1 MKEMNEQAVPDN
13 PWKDKEF
20 SYEDVEHYR
29 ERGYDN
35 KDILPKPTAN
45 RMTDT
50 KNFFTLWMGSIHN
63 IPNYAAVGG
72 FLLLGITAFE
82 VMLAIVLSGIVVA
95 LFLSYNGRA
104 GASYGIPFSMHLRS
118 TYGNIGAKLPGFLR
132 GVVAAIAWFGLQTYV
147 GSAALLILIG
157 RIWPAFLEIGGGI
170 DILGLSVPG
179 LITFLVFWVMNLA
192 IGFGGGDTINK
203 FTGILTPIIYI
214 VFGGMTI
221 WAINV
226 GGGLQNIMTSSLN
239 ANADYGTIFG
249 MLIIISSTL
258 SVWAA
263 PGVSVADFT
272 QNATSNE
279 DQTKGQL
286 AGLGVGYLVFAFMA
300 VVILIGGSIHFGAQE
315 NDVLDIINKWDSI
328 PAIALST
335 VVFLMTTISTNATGN
350 IIPAAYQLSALWPKK
365 IDYKRGVLIAGIL
378 SIVILPWRFMGDGGA
393 IITFLNL
400 IGALLGPVG
409 GVMIAH
415 YFVVKRGHINLDELY
430 LPEGT
435 EAAKKSKYYGL
446 NVNAYIA
453 TIVALVLVLSGQ
465 FIPMLSIFSDI
476 SWVAGFVIA
485 AVLYVLL
492 VRFWP
497 QENITG
503 ITLQDKKITME

>member
-1 MKEMNEQAVPDN
+1 MDETSEKRLAETSWRDQDFDYN
-13 PWKDKEF
+13 
-20 SYEDVEHYR
+20 DVDHFR
-29 ERGYDN
+29 ERGYEN
-35 KDILPKPTAN
+35 KDILPKPKETRHTN
-45 RMTDT
+45 TR
-50 KNFFTLWMGSIHN
+50 NFFTLWMGSIHN

-72 FLLLGITAFE
+72 FLLLGLSAFE
-82 VMLAIVLSGIVVA
+82 VMLAIAISGIAVA

-104 GASYGIPFSMHLRS
+104 GATYGIPFAMHLRS

-132 GVVAAIAWFGLQTYV
+132 GVVAAIAWFGLQTYT

-157 RIWPAFLEIGGGI
+157 RIWPGFLEIGGGI
-170 DILGLSVPG
+170 DLLGISVPG
-179 LITFLVFWVMNLA
+179 LITFLLFWVMNIA

-226 GGGLQNIMTSSLN
+226 GGGLQNIMTFSLN
-239 ANADYGTIFG
+239 ANADYNTIFG

-258 SVWAA
+258 AVWAA

-315 NDVLDIINKWDSI
+315 NDVLDIINKWDSL
-328 PAIALST
+328 PAIGIST
-335 VVFLMTTISTNATGN
+335 LVFLMTTISTNATGN

-365 IDYKRGVLIAGIL
+365 INYKRGVLIAGII
-378 SIVILPWRFMGDGGA
+378 SILILPWRFMGDGGA

-415 YFVVKRGHINLDELY
+415 YFVVKRGHINLEELY
-430 LPEGT
+430 LDENSEKGK
-435 EAAKKSKYYGL
+435 ESKYYGL

-453 TIVALVLVLSGQ
+453 TIVALVLVLAGQ
-465 FIPMLSIFSDI
+465 FIPLFSIFSDI
-476 SWVAGFVIA
+476 SWIAGFVIA
-485 AVLYVLL
+485 GLLYVLL

-503 ITLQDKKITME
+503 ITLQDEKIKMN

>member
-1 MKEMNEQAVPDN
+1 MKELNEKDLPDN
-13 PWKDKEF
+13 PWKDQAF
-20 SYEDVEHYR
+20 GYEDVEHYR

-35 KDILPKPTAN
+35 KDILPKPTEVRNSDA
-45 RMTDT
+45 

-72 FLLLGITAFE
+72 FLLLGLTALE
-82 VMLAIVLSGIVVA
+82 VMFAIAISGVIVA
-95 LFLSYNGRA
+95 LFLSMNGRA
-104 GASYGIPFSMHLRS
+104 GASYGIPFAMHLRS

-132 GVVAAIAWFGLQTYV
+132 GVIAAIAWFGLQTYT

-157 RIWPAFLEIGGGI
+157 KIWPGFLEIGSGI
-170 DILGLSVPG
+170 DILGISVPG
-179 LITFLVFWVMNLA
+179 LITFLIFWVMNLA
-192 IGFGGGDTINK
+192 IGFGGGDTLNK

-226 GGGLQNIMTSSLN
+226 GGGLQNVLTYSLESN
-239 ANADYGTIFG
+239 ANYSTLFG
-249 MLIIISSTL
+249 MLMIISSVL

-263 PGVSVADFT
+263 PGVSVSDFT

-279 DQTKGQL
+279 AQTKGQISGL
-286 AGLGVGYLVFAFMA
+286 AVGYIVFAFMS
-300 VVILIGGSIHFGAQE
+300 VVILIGGSIHFGVQE
-315 NDVLDIINKWDSI
+315 NDVLDIINKWDSL
-328 PAIALST
+328 PAIAIST
-335 VVFLMTTISTNATGN
+335 AVFLMTTISTNATGN

-365 IDYKRGVLIAGIL
+365 IDYKRGVLIAGIISVL
-378 SIVILPWRFMGDGGA
+378 ILPWRFMGDGGA
-393 IITFLNL
+393 IINFLNL

-415 YFVVKRGHINLDELY
+415 YFVVKKSHINLEELY
-430 LPEGT
+430 LPGRT
-435 EAAKKSKYYGL
+435 DQAKKSKYYGL

-453 TIVALVLVLSGQ
+453 TIVALVLVLAGQ
-465 FIPMLSIFSDI
+465 VVPVLGVFADI
-476 SWVAGFVIA
+476 SWVAGFLIA
-485 AVLYVLL
+485 SILYVLL

-503 ITLQDKKITME
+503 ITLQENKITMD

>member
-1 MKEMNEQAVPDN
+1 MKELNEKELPDN
-13 PWKDKEF
+13 PWKDQAF
-20 SYEDVEHYR
+20 DYEDVEHFR

-35 KDILPKPTAN
+35 KDILPKPSEKRHSDA
-45 RMTDT
+45 

-72 FLLLGITAFE
+72 FLLLGLTPLE
-82 VMLAIVLSGIVVA
+82 VMLAIAFSGLVVA
-95 LFLSYNGRA
+95 LFLSMNGRA
-104 GASYGIPFSMHLRS
+104 GASYGIPFAMHLRS

-132 GVVAAIAWFGLQTYV
+132 GVVAAIAWFGLQTYT

-157 RIWPAFLEIGGGI
+157 KIWPGFLEIGGGTEY
-170 DILGLSVPG
+170 LGITIPG
-179 LITFLVFWVMNLA
+179 FITFIIFWALNLA

-226 GGGLQNIMTSSLN
+226 GGGLGNIMSYSLN
-239 ANADYGTIFG
+239 ADVNHSTLFG
-249 MLIIISSTL
+249 AIMIISSIL

-263 PGVSVADFT
+263 PGVSVSDFT

-279 DQTKGQL
+279 AQTKGQIS
-286 AGLGVGYLVFAFMA
+286 GLIVGYIVFAFMS
-300 VVILIGGSIHFGAQE
+300 VVILIGGSIHFGVQE
-315 NDVLDIINKWDSI
+315 NDVLDIINKWDSL
-328 PAIALST
+328 PAIAIST
-335 VVFLMTTISTNATGN
+335 LVFLMTTISTNATGN

-365 IDYKRGVLIAGIL
+365 INYQRGVLIAGIISVL
-378 SIVILPWRFMGDGGA
+378 ILPWNFMGEGGA

-435 EAAKKSKYYGL
+435 PEAKKSKYYGL

-453 TIVALVLVLSGQ
+453 TIVALVIVLAGQ
-465 FIPMLSIFSDI
+465 FIPALSIFADI
-476 SWVAGFVIA
+476 SWIAGFLIA
-485 AVLYVLL
+485 SILYILL

-503 ITLQDKKITME
+503 ITLQDQKITMD

>member
-1 MKEMNEQAVPDN
+1 MEKPKEYETN
-13 PWKDKEF
+13 PWKDKDF
-20 SYEDVEHYR
+20 AYEDVEHFK
-29 ERGYDN
+29 ERGYEN
-35 KDILPKPTAN
+35 EDILPKPKEKRN
-45 RMTDT
+45 TDT

-72 FLLLGITAFE
+72 FLLLGLSAFE
-82 VMLAIVLSGIVVA
+82 VMLALIISGIAVA

-132 GVVAAIAWFGLQTYV
+132 GVVAAIAWFGLQTYT
-147 GSAALLILIG
+147 GSAALLILIS
-157 RIWPAFLEIGGGI
+157 RIWPAFLDIGGGTE
-170 DILGLSVPG
+170 ILGITIPG
-179 LITFLVFWVMNLA
+179 FITFMIFWAMNIA
-192 IGFGGGDTINK
+192 IGFGGGDALNK

-226 GGGLQNIMTSSLN
+226 GGGLGNIMSASLN
-239 ANADYGTIFG
+239 TNVEYSTLFA
-249 MLIIISSTL
+249 MLMIISSTL

-263 PGVSVADFT
+263 PGVSVSDFT

-279 DQTKGQL
+279 AQTKGQI
-286 AGLGVGYLVFAFMA
+286 AGLGIGYLVFAFMS
-300 VVILIGGSIHFGAQE
+300 VVILIGASIHFGAQE
-315 NDVLDIINKWDSI
+315 NDVLDIINKWDSL
-328 PAIALST
+328 PAIGIST
-335 VVFLMTTISTNATGN
+335 LVFLMTTISTNATGN
-350 IIPAAYQLSALWPKK
+350 IIPAAYQLSALFPKQV
-365 IDYKRGVLIAGIL
+365 DYKRGVLIAGVISIL
-378 SIVILPWRFMGDGGA
+378 ILPWRFMGDGGA

-415 YFVVKRGHINLDELY
+415 YFVVKKSDINLEALY
-430 LPEGT
+430 LEEGT
-435 EAAKKSKYYGL
+435 EKGKKSKYYGL

-465 FIPMLSIFSDI
+465 FIPVLSIFADI
-476 SWVAGFVIA
+476 SWVAGFIIA
-485 AVLYVLL
+485 LVLYILL
-492 VRFWP
+492 IKFFP

-503 ITLQDKKITME
+503 ISLQDEKITM

>member
-1 MKEMNEQAVPDN
+1 MKENNLQDVPAN
-13 PWKDKEF
+13 PWKDQHF
-20 SYEDVEHYR
+20 DYEDVEHFR

-35 KDILPKPTAN
+35 KDILPKPTEKRN
-45 RMTDT
+45 TDT

-72 FLLLGITAFE
+72 FLLLGLTAFE
-82 VMLAIVLSGIVVA
+82 VMLAIALSGIAVA
-95 LFLSYNGRA
+95 LFLSFNGRA
-104 GASYGIPFSMHLRS
+104 GASYGIPFAMHLRS

-132 GVVAAIAWFGLQTYV
+132 GVVAAIAWFGLQTYT

-157 RIWPAFLEIGGGI
+157 RIWPSFLEIGGGTE
-170 DILGLSVPG
+170 ILGITIPG
-179 LITFLVFWVMNLA
+179 LISFLVFWVLNLA

-226 GGGLQNIMTSSLN
+226 GGGLQNIMTYSLDSTVN
-239 ANADYGTIFG
+239 YGTLFG
-249 MLIIISSTL
+249 MIMIISSVL

-263 PGVSVADFT
+263 PGVSVSDFT

-279 DQTKGQL
+279 AQTKGQIS
-286 AGLGVGYLVFAFMA
+286 GLGVGYIVFAFMS
-300 VVILIGGSIHFGAQE
+300 VVILIGGSIHFGVQE
-315 NDVLDIINKWDSI
+315 NDVLDIINKWDSL
-328 PAIALST
+328 PAIAIST

-365 IDYKRGVLIAGIL
+365 IDYKRGVLIA
-378 SIVILPWRFMGDGGA
+378 SIISVLILPWRFMGEGGA

-415 YFVVKRGHINLDELY
+415 YYVVKRGHINLDELY

-435 EAAKKSKYYGL
+435 AEAKKSKYYGL

-453 TIVALVLVLSGQ
+453 TIVALVVVLAGQ
-465 FIPMLSIFSDI
+465 FIPALGVLADI
-476 SWVAGFVIA
+476 SWVAGFIIA
-485 AVLYVLL
+485 FVLYILL

-503 ITLQDKKITME
+503 VTVQDRKITMD

>member
-1 MKEMNEQAVPDN
+1 MAEIDKGPLEN
-13 PWKDKEF
+13 PWKDQDF
-20 SYEDVEHYR
+20 SSQDIEHFR
-29 ERGYDN
+29 ERGYVN
-35 KDILPKPTAN
+35 KDILPKPKSTRN
-45 RMTDT
+45 TDA

-72 FLLLGITAFE
+72 FLLLGLSAFE
-82 VMLAIVLSGIVVA
+82 VMLAIALSGIIVA

-104 GASYGIPFSMHLRS
+104 GASYGIPFAMHLRS

-132 GVVAAIAWFGLQTYV
+132 GVVAAIAWFGLQTYT
-147 GSAALLILIG
+147 GSVALLILIG
-157 RIWPAFLEIGGGI
+157 RIWPGFLTIGEGI
-170 DILGLSVPG
+170 DILGISVPG
-179 LITFLVFWVMNLA
+179 LITFMIFWVMNIA
-192 IGFGGGDTINK
+192 IGFGGGDTLNK

-214 VFGGMTI
+214 VFGGMTY

-226 GGGLQNIMTSSLN
+226 GGGLGNIFSYTLN
-239 ANADYGTIFG
+239 STANYGTLFG
-249 MLIIISSTL
+249 MLMIISSTL

-279 DQTKGQL
+279 DQTKGQV

-315 NDVLDIINKWDSI
+315 NDVLDIINKWDSL
-328 PAIALST
+328 PAIGIST
-335 VVFLMTTISTNATGN
+335 LVFLMTTISTNATGN
-350 IIPAAYQLSALWPKK
+350 IIPAAYQLSALFPKQV
-365 IDYKRGVLIAGIL
+365 DYKRGVLIAGII
-378 SIVILPWRFMGDGGA
+378 SIMILPWRFMGDGGA

-415 YFVVKRGHINLDELY
+415 YYVVKRGHINLEELY
-430 LPEGT
+430 LNENSEEG
-435 EAAKKSKYYGL
+435 KKSKYYGL

-453 TIVALVLVLSGQ
+453 TIVALLIVLAGQ
-465 FIPMLSIFSDI
+465 FIPVLSIFSDI
-476 SWVAGFVIA
+476 SWVAGFIIA

-492 VRFWP
+492 VKYWP

-503 ITLQDKKITME
+503 VTLQDNKITMD

>member
-1 MKEMNEQAVPDN
+1 MVDRNQSVPLDNKWKEQDFN
-13 PWKDKEF
+13 
-20 SYEDVEHYR
+20 YEDVEHFR

-35 KDILPKPTAN
+35 KDILPKPKEIRNTGA
-45 RMTDT
+45 

-72 FLLLGITAFE
+72 FLLLGLTAFE
-82 VMLAIVLSGIVVA
+82 VMLAITISGIAVA

-104 GASYGIPFSMHLRS
+104 GASYGIPFAMHLRS
-118 TYGNIGAKLPGFLR
+118 TYGNLGAKLPGFLR
-132 GVVAAIAWFGLQTYV
+132 GVVAAIAWFGLQTYT

-157 RIWPAFLEIGGGI
+157 RIWPGFLEIGGGI
-170 DILGLSVPG
+170 DILGISVPG
-179 LITFLVFWVMNLA
+179 LITFMIFWAMNIA
-192 IGFGGGDTINK
+192 IGFGGGDTLNK

-214 VFGGMTI
+214 VFGGMTV

-226 GGGLQNIMTSSLN
+226 GGGLSNIMSYSLN
-239 ANADYGTIFG
+239 TTANVSTIFG
-249 MLIIISSTL
+249 MLMIISSTL

-279 DQTKGQL
+279 DQTKGQI

-300 VVILIGGSIHFGAQE
+300 VVILIGGSIHFGVQE

-328 PAIALST
+328 PAIGLST

-365 IDYKRGVLIAGIL
+365 IDYKRGVIIAGII
-378 SIVILPWRFMGDGGA
+378 SILIMPWKFMGDGGA

-415 YFVVKRGHINLDELY
+415 YYVVKKGHINLEELY
-430 LPEGT
+430 LREGS
-435 EAAKKSKYYGL
+435 EEGKQSKYYGL

-453 TIVALVLVLSGQ
+453 TITALVLVLSGQ
-465 FIPMLSIFSDI
+465 FIPVLSIFSDI
-476 SWVAGFVIA
+476 SWVAGFAIA
-485 AVLYVLL
+485 AVMYVLL
-492 VRFWP
+492 VKFWP

-503 ITLQDKKITME
+503 VTIQDKKIKMD